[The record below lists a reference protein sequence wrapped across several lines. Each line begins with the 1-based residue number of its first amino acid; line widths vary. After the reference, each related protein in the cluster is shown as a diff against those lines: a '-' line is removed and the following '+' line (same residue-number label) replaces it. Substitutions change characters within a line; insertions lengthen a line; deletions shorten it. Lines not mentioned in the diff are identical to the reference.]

1 MPAKAAA
8 ATTVSSTIAVR
19 RLPDSTDGASIGTP
33 LACEHDLAEAMSASD
48 AHWITTT
55 PEARLTSGPE
65 KVSVRDSL
73 APGTVLLEEFEILR
87 VLGTGGFGIVY
98 LARDHLLQRD
108 VAIKEYLPAV
118 LSRRG
123 EGAAVTMRANT
134 AGCAETFAKGLESF
148 LGEARL
154 LASFDHPALVKVH
167 RFWRDNGTAY
177 MAMPYYP
184 GQTLKDVR
192 LHMLAVPPEPWL
204 AGLVW
209 PLLGAL
215 ELLHRQGVFHRDI
228 APDNILILPDGR
240 PVLLDFGSARRAV
253 ASGSQWFTAHLK
265 PQFAPLEQY
274 AEDES
279 LGQGPWT
286 DLYSLGA
293 TLYFV
298 VSGRAPVASVVR
310 SVRDTLPALST
321 APAVSLPGLSPRLL
335 GTIDWTLALSPHDRP
350 QDVAAVQRAL
360 RGEIAPPSPSPRF
373 AADAGPAA
381 AVDLPAPTTLPEQLE
396 PSKGQLVTSAPVR
409 PRPRPRPGAALL
421 LAFAGLATMGY
432 GAFALSG
439 GAPAVTSAALPAVV
453 DVPDVI
459 EAKTAPAAAEMPS
472 PPPALVPTIAPVA
485 ALSPASEP
493 DPERRSE
500 GLETTRPMRPVA
512 AAGVE
517 REPKAAR
524 ARKRS
529 PAPRSAKAAARDE
542 RAVCTADAGMLTT
555 ALCVL
560 NPCRD
565 PKGRSAQ
572 CVDRQRAEEARL
584 RRIALAY

>member
-1 MPAKAAA
+1 
-8 ATTVSSTIAVR
+8 
-19 RLPDSTDGASIGTP
+19 
-33 LACEHDLAEAMSASD
+33 MSNHD
-48 AHWITTT
+48 AHWITTA

-73 APGTVLLEEFEILR
+73 ARGTRLLDEFEILG

-108 VAIKEYLPAV
+108 IAIKEYLPAV

-123 EGAAVTMRANT
+123 EGAAVTMRAST
-134 AGCAETFAKGLESF
+134 AACAESFAKGLESF

-192 LHMLAVPPEPWL
+192 LQMLTVPAEPWL
-204 AGLVW
+204 AGLVS

-215 ELLHRQGVFHRDI
+215 ELLHGQGVFHRDI

-279 LGQGPWT
+279 VGQGPWT

-298 VSGRAPVASVVR
+298 VSGRAPVASVAR
-310 SVRDTLPALST
+310 AVRDTLPVLST
-321 APAVSLPGLSPRLL
+321 APPASLPGLSPRLL
-335 GTIDWTLALSPHDRP
+335 ATIDWTLALSPHDRP
-350 QDVAAVQRAL
+350 QDVASVRRAL
-360 RGEIAPPSPSPRF
+360 RGEIAPPPPSPRF
-373 AADAGPAA
+373 ALDPVADPVPAA
-381 AVDLPAPTTLPEQLE
+381 AVALVAPAEQVE
-396 PSKGQLVTSAPVR
+396 PLNCQAVTPATVR
-409 PRPRPRPGAALL
+409 RQTGLRPGAALL

-432 GAFALSG
+432 GAFALNG
-439 GAPAVTSAALPAVV
+439 GDSPVRSAALPDVV
-453 DVPDVI
+453 DLPQAFEAQAAPSPVEVPTPLPAAVP
-459 EAKTAPAAAEMPS
+459 TFAPA
-472 PPPALVPTIAPVA
+472 A

-493 DPERRSE
+493 DAEPRSE
-500 GLETTRPMRPVA
+500 GLETASSTRPVA
-512 AAGVE
+512 AADAS
-517 REPKAAR
+517 REAKVTR
-524 ARKRS
+524 AKKRS
-529 PAPRSAKAAARDE
+529 STQRVAKAAAGDE
-542 RAVCTADAGMLTT
+542 RSVCSPDAGMLTA

-584 RRIALAY
+584 RRMASAG